1 MFNIYLNLLIFL
13 KIYYTVLLFT
23 FLTIFLNKTQT
34 LSSPHIV
41 YVGLVLF
48 SRLFDYKFAP
58 IYSDAVLILNL
69 ILIMVIKKKKKNYP
83 TRSTWVGLDPYN
95 GLC

>member
-13 KIYYTVLLFT
+13 KIYYTILLFT
-23 FLTIFLNKTQT
+23 LLTIFLNKTQT

-58 IYSDAVLILNL
+58 IYGDVVLILNL
-69 ILIMVIKKKKKNYP
+69 ILIMVIKKKKNYP